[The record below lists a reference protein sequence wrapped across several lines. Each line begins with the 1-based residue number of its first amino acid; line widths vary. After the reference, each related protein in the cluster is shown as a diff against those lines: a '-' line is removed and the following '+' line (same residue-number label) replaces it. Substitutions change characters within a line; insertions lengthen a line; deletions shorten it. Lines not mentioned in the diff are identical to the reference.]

1 MFEQAGIAVA
11 DVSRYEGLKAKF
23 EEKFS
28 AREVEVFLN
37 RVRRAGLGVRN
48 LDGVLERGLLGKGAQ
63 SEYEALP
70 VSDRAL
76 LREEYLR
83 RTEAVLPEV
92 RQRFYKVYV
101 SY

>member
-11 DVSRYEGLKAKF
+11 DVSRYEGLKARF
-23 EEKFS
+23 DEKFS

-37 RVRRAGLGVRN
+37 RVRRAGLRVRD
-48 LDGVLERGLLGKGAQ
+48 LDQVLGRGLLGKGAQ
-63 SEYEALP
+63 SKYEAL
-70 VSDRAL
+70 VTSDQAQ

-83 RTEAVLPEV
+83 RVEAVLPEV
-92 RQRFYKVYV
+92 RQRFYKVYA